1 MPYIE
6 EAQRKVLDEK
16 PSLASKPGELNY
28 VITKQCCDFLD
39 RYGFDYAGIN
49 AVVGVLE
56 CAKQEFYRRLAVPYE
71 EQKRKDNGDV
81 YYG

>member
-6 EAQRKVLDEK
+6 EARREYLHDGKRLPEH
-16 PSLASKPGELNY
+16 PGELNY
-28 VITKQCCDFLD
+28 VITQHCIEFLD

-56 CAKQEFYRRLAVPYE
+56 CVKQEFYRRIASPYE

-81 YYG
+81 YSN